1 MCLLYENG
9 FIFLSENDPD
19 FAYLEHCIMCWEGFL
34 VGQSIKNLLAMQE
47 AEVWSLGQE
56 DPQEKKMATHSSIL
70 AQEIPAEEPG
80 RLQSMEL
87 QKS

>member
-1 MCLLYENG
+1 M
-9 FIFLSENDPD
+9 P
-19 FAYLEHCIMCWEGFL
+19 
-34 VGQSIKNLLAMQE
+34 MQE
-47 AEVWSLGQE
+47 TQVWSLGQE
-56 DPQEKKMATHSSIL
+56 DPQEKKMATHSSL